1 MTSYGQAV
9 DEVLEWIGIAS
20 QNMEY
25 PDTQGVTV
33 AMNLQHGKFCL
44 PIEDDGQV
52 IFGVVLQC
60 PNAEI
65 EVTRRVGD
73 EEIGVFLFLDGN
85 RFGIESRDDR
95 GEPDGGGS

>member
-33 AMNLQHGKFCL
+33 AMNL
-44 PIEDDGQV
+44 
-52 IFGVVLQC
+52 
-60 PNAEI
+60 
-65 EVTRRVGD
+65 
-73 EEIGVFLFLDGN
+73 
-85 RFGIESRDDR
+85 
-95 GEPDGGGS
+95 